1 MTPAR
6 APFGRLPKWLR
17 TSWLSTQVIAIVGL
31 VMVLDFASNAYVFHE
46 AGAFTLP
53 HAEAEALASG
63 LDSASNTI
71 GTAPEPVRLELARRL
86 STPQLRLAWQRGAE
100 APATGLALYGVWRQ
114 LLRER
119 PSLGGTDLRL
129 HHAVFDMTGGLRG
142 DLTLRDGTHLQFSA
156 RTRSAWPLL
165 VSQLLNLF
173 LPTAA
178 FAPLAGLLVYLSLRP
193 LRELVRATRRIA
205 TPRFRVMEE
214 RGPDEVR
221 RLIRA
226 FNTMQTR
233 IDELFEANV
242 QTMLAIGHDLRTP
255 LARLQLRLETHALDG
270 PERQAIE
277 ADIEEMRDL
286 LASLQTYLEADSP
299 PGTGERVDL
308 AAMAQ
313 TQVDQAVDCGRDADY
328 TGPDRLPVLT
338 NAVAL
343 RRALANLIDNALTY
357 GGSARVTLGVG
368 KAGIE
373 LAVEDSGPGIAEDML
388 PRVLQ
393 PFVRLDAARERNSRG
408 MGLGLTIVERS
419 IRALGGTLILAN
431 RREGGL
437 RAAILLPAS
446 ALARK

>member
-1 MTPAR
+1 
-6 APFGRLPKWLR
+6 
-17 TSWLSTQVIAIVGL
+17 
-31 VMVLDFASNAYVFHE
+31 
-46 AGAFTLP
+46 
-53 HAEAEALASG
+53 
-63 LDSASNTI
+63 
-71 GTAPEPVRLELARRL
+71 
-86 STPQLRLAWQRGAE
+86 
-100 APATGLALYGVWRQ
+100 
-114 LLRER
+114 
-119 PSLGGTDLRL
+119 
-129 HHAVFDMTGGLRG
+129 
-142 DLTLRDGTHLQFSA
+142 
-156 RTRSAWPLL
+156 
-165 VSQLLNLF
+165 
-173 LPTAA
+173 
-178 FAPLAGLLVYLSLRP
+178 LLVYLSLRP

-343 RRALANLIDNALTY
+343 RPGAGQSHRQCPDVWRV
-357 GGSARVTLGVG
+357 GPCHAR
-368 KAGIE
+368 
-373 LAVEDSGPGIAEDML
+373 
-388 PRVLQ
+388 
-393 PFVRLDAARERNSRG
+393 RG
-408 MGLGLTIVERS
+408 
-419 IRALGGTLILAN
+419 
-431 RREGGL
+431 EGGH
-437 RAAILLPAS
+437 RACRRGQRAGHCRGHVATRPATVRS
-446 ALARK
+446 P